1 VNRRELILRAS
12 GLSSLAAALSGAPK
26 LRLNRWEM
34 FTGRIPFAERIRESW
49 IKSWRNQ
56 KRDQS
61 DYVLH
66 FVRLH
71 TDAGVSGI
79 GEAKMSRP
87 QAEAKLAGMM
97 GRSPWD
103 YLLDD
108 SLQGILIA
116 VYDLLGKASNQPVA
130 RLFAGD
136 PRKSIT
142 PTWWSQCFE
151 PDVMASEARL
161 AVKLGYKVHKV
172 KARPWQ
178 DAIKQAEAM
187 CAAVPKD
194 FKIWVDANGTWE
206 TAARTLDL
214 AKQLSRF
221 PNYIG
226 VETPVPRGALEEY
239 RRLKGKMPLP
249 VAEHVDGLDVE
260 QWTREGLLDAW
271 IVGAPRLGS
280 HIKNL
285 AMLAAKSARP
295 IWVEHSI
302 DNGIAQVFQA
312 HQTAAWPS
320 IQYCISVTNVLED
333 DCMKEP
339 FTVERGQY
347 RIPQKPGLGVSL
359 DEGAIDKYRMA

>member
-1 VNRRELILRAS
+1 MSA
-12 GLSSLAAALSGAPK
+12 APK
-26 LRLNRWEM
+26 LRLTRWEIM
-34 FTGRIPFAERIRESW
+34 TVRIPFADRVREAWIRSW
-49 IKSWRNQ
+49 QNQ

-71 TDAGVSGI
+71 TDQGVSGI
-79 GEAKMSRP
+79 GEAKMARP
-87 QAEAKLAGMM
+87 QAEAKLAAMM
-97 GRSPWD
+97 GHSPWD

-108 SLQGILIA
+108 GLQGILIA
-116 VYDLLGKASNQPVA
+116 VYDLLGKATSQPVA
-130 RLFAGD
+130 RLFSND

-151 PDVMASEARL
+151 PDVMASEAKL

-178 DAIKQAEAM
+178 DAVKQAEAM
-187 CAAVPKD
+187 CAVVPRD
-194 FKIWVDANGTWE
+194 FKIWVDANASWE
-206 TAARTLDL
+206 TAARTVDL
-214 AKQLSRF
+214 VKQLSRF

-226 VETPVPRGALEEY
+226 IESPVPRSAVEEY
-239 RRLKGKMPLP
+239 RRLKGKLALP

-271 IVGAPRLGS
+271 IVGAPKLGN
-280 HIKNL
+280 HIKRL
-285 AMLAAKSARP
+285 AQLAAKSKRP
-295 IWVEHSI
+295 IWIEHSI

-312 HQTAAWPS
+312 HQAAAWPS
-320 IQYCISVTNVLED
+320 IQYCISVTNVLAD

-339 FTVERGQY
+339 FEVRGGQY
-347 RIPQKPGLGVSL
+347 RLPEQPGLGVSL
-359 DEGAIDKYRMA
+359 DEDAVDKYRMA

>member
-1 VNRRELILRAS
+1 V
-12 GLSSLAAALSGAPK
+12 
-26 LRLNRWEM
+26 
-34 FTGRIPFAERIRESW
+34 RIPFAERIKESW
-49 IKSWRNQ
+49 IKSWQNQ
-56 KRDQS
+56 KRDQT

-71 TDAGVSGI
+71 TEEGVSGI

-271 IVGAPRLGS
+271 IVGAPEVG
-280 HIKNL
+280 
-285 AMLAAKSARP
+285 
-295 IWVEHSI
+295 
-302 DNGIAQVFQA
+302 
-312 HQTAAWPS
+312 
-320 IQYCISVTNVLED
+320 
-333 DCMKEP
+333 EP
-339 FTVERGQY
+339 H
-347 RIPQKPGLGVSL
+347 
-359 DEGAIDKYRMA
+359 